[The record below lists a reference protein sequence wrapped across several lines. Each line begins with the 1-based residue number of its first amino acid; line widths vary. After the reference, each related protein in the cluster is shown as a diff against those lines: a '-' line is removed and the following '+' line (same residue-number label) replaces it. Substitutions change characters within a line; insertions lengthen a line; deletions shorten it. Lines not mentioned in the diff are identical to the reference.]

1 MWEALQELQ
10 PIDISTEDESFKIP
24 VDFFISG
31 LFPVFIL
38 TWTHQT
44 KQMARK
50 QADNY
55 ESKQRSILA
64 SAAAVI
70 AEVGMENA
78 SMSQIAERGSVSKAL
93 LYHYYSSKSALIFDI
108 VHNHLTELDKA
119 LEDADSPDD
128 NPETRLGLLISQV
141 LKSYQNSDDQHKVQL
156 NCVGT
161 LTDEQVKTVRI
172 VERNIVRRF
181 SEVLRLINPDLENGR
196 AYLMPTTMSLFGILN
211 WAYLWFKDRGSISRE
226 EYATLVTN
234 LMLNGM
240 KGF

>member
-1 MWEALQELQ
+1 
-10 PIDISTEDESFKIP
+10 
-24 VDFFISG
+24 
-31 LFPVFIL
+31 
-38 TWTHQT
+38 
-44 KQMARK
+44 MARK

-70 AEVGMENA
+70 AESGIENA

-108 VHNHLTELDKA
+108 VHSHVKELDEA
-119 LEDADSPDD
+119 LEAADEPGAD
-128 NPETRLGLLISQV
+128 PEKRLSLLVLQV
-141 LKSYQNSDDQHKVQL
+141 LKNYQDSDNQHKVQL

-161 LTDEQVKTVRI
+161 LTSEQFETVRS
-172 VERNIVRRF
+172 VERNITHRF
-181 SEVLRLINPDLENGR
+181 SQILLLINPDLENGR

-211 WAYLWFKDRGSISRE
+211 WVYLWFKEDGSISRE
-226 EYATLVTN
+226 QYAELVTN

-240 KGF
+240 KGI